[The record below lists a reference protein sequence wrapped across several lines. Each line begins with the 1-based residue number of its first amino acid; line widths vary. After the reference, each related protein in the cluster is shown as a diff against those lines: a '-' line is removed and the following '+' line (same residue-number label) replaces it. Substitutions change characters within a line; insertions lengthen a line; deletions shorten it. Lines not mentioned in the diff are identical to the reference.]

1 LKDAGPSAAKGR
13 ISFNPKMA
21 KGQEMASEV
30 NKYWYAIAVLRDA
43 DEVEATVDRLR
54 SSRFGRSDLL
64 MLADGSDDGVD
75 ASANG
80 CERDND
86 REALSPALHSF
97 LRAMKASESELVSG
111 TLPRGREDQSKVFA
125 HLRQDVAKG
134 AVVLVASAAGPEHQL
149 EGARVLLRGNSEC
162 VLTHEIVDAS
172 PSSA

>member
-1 LKDAGPSAAKGR
+1 MAG
-13 ISFNPKMA
+13 
-21 KGQEMASEV
+21 EL

-54 SSRFGRSDLL
+54 SSMFGRGDLL
-64 MLADGSDDGVD
+64 MLGDGSDDGVD
-75 ASANG
+75 TSANG
-80 CERDND
+80 CARDND
-86 REALSPALHSF
+86 LEALSPALHSF
-97 LRAMKASESELVSG
+97 LRAMKASESEPVSG
-111 TLPRGREDQSKVFA
+111 TLPRGREDQSTVFA

-134 AVVLVASAAGPEHQL
+134 AVVLVASAAGPEQQL